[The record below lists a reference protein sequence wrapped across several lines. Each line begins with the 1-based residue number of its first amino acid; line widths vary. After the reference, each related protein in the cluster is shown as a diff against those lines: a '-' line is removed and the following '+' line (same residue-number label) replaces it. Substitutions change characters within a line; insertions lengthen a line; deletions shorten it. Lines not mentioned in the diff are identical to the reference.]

1 MTKENT
7 NIRFFYNGL
16 KVVGSKDLYRAH
28 YSFSKSSYGHNDDL
42 HITIYARD
50 LLKGLPVEINE
61 YVEIKNDTDS
71 MTDYFDKDRVVVR
84 PGNTLWNDALAAC
97 IKASEKDQAR
107 HVKRNEKYNDDYD
120 FENDSAYLRDQKDI
134 KEMKT
139 LLEGKEE
146 VVQEPIVKQIA
157 EVSLG
162 NVGSLETVE
171 KIKAA
176 IEGQTSLDL
185 QVNYG
190 VMMGNYPTSITSKH
204 EAVTEEEITSM
215 VLFVLATSL

>member
-1 MTKENT
+1 MTNENT

-84 PGNTLWNDALAAC
+84 PGNTLWNDTLTAC

-107 HVKRNEKYNDDYD
+107 HVKRNEKYNDNYD

-134 KEMKT
+134 EEMKT
-139 LLEGKEE
+139 LLYSKEDNTQESVVKQRDLEKVEAEITNEEMKKELEAIKDRLDKLAHQTSGDADKANHKRIVDAYFAAARSWWSFGKE
-146 VVQEPIVKQIA
+146 
-157 EVSLG
+157 
-162 NVGSLETVE
+162 
-171 KIKAA
+171 
-176 IEGQTSLDL
+176 
-185 QVNYG
+185 Y
-190 VMMGNYPTSITSKH
+190 
-204 EAVTEEEITSM
+204 EERG
-215 VLFVLATSL
+215 